1 MAPTGFGSAA
11 PVFELDL
18 EPGDMQGNF
27 NVPRLVLT
35 NASTGG
41 ETITGFSL
49 GIGDPDY
56 FFDFVAHPNSS
67 PAGLDAHRQSEV
79 ETGASLVSG
88 DREND
93 RSGVALLAWSFV
105 DFQPGESLVFQV
117 DVDPL
122 AASGGGSQTADAR
135 TVLFANGSAPN
146 AALGVSFSDGT
157 TASGALPDADP
168 SATSFRT
175 TGGGASPV
183 PQPASALLVAGG
195 LAGLGAA
202 RRRRR

>member
-1 MAPTGFGSAA
+1 M
-11 PVFELDL
+11 FELDL

-35 NASTGG
+35 NASSGG

-49 GIGDPDY
+49 GIGDPDS
-56 FFDFVAHPNSS
+56 FFDFVAHPTSS

-79 ETGASLVSG
+79 DTGASLVSG

-93 RSGVALLAWSFV
+93 RSGVALLVWSFA

-117 DVDPL
+117 DVDPVT
-122 AASGGGSQTADAR
+122 ATGGASQTADAR
-135 TVLFANGSAPN
+135 TVLFANGAAPN
-146 AALGVSFSDGT
+146 AAPGVSFSDGT
-157 TASGALPDADP
+157 TASAVLPDADP

-175 TGGGASPV
+175 TGSGARVV
-183 PQPASALLVAGG
+183 PEPASALLLALG